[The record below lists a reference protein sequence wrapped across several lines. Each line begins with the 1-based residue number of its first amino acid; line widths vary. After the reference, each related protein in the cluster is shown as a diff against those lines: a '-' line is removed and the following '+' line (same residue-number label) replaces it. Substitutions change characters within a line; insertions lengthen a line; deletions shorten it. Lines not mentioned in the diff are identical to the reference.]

1 VTTSSPIAS
10 SLNRE
15 EQGSRDLGPK
25 GAERVLLREDD
36 RVELVGDMKPSELK
50 VHSIAVDGGARSS
63 SNMRGSHTD
72 LCINWTT
79 PTRGPLLKTAEVNAL
94 TVLGKPSRK
103 AALATSLYAI
113 LWLGLRDA

>member
-36 RVELVGDMKPSELK
+36 RVELVGDMKPS
-50 VHSIAVDGGARSS
+50 SS